1 MKMKYAIVILSPLRK
16 YWGVFLFFLLL
27 ASCSPVRYLGIET
40 YNPSGITF
48 PREVKSVLIVNNA
61 VPQPEVPFESTIPN
75 QRDSVHISADSAVF
89 DFCRTLGVQIAAS
102 PFFEDVRLLEEGY
115 REDAYF
121 FTDRMLTAEDVS
133 LLCRE
138 HSVDAIIS
146 LDQLMFQ
153 IKESARKSSDFDF
166 EGWMEINVTGV
177 LRAYLP
183 ERNTPLTSILIS
195 DTVHPQAG
203 YDILDFASVLVY
215 PEIMLRE
222 TAKLIAERSLVNF
235 VPYWSN
241 DVRWYYVSS
250 NAEWKEATAYAA
262 LDRWEQAYEKW
273 KTIYDKTPESSWQS
287 KSRLT
292 SNMALSKELTGDFA
306 KALYWATESSRL
318 LEDKSKAGDKHLAL
332 QKLYIDVLKH
342 RILADKRLN
351 NQIKP
356 L

>member
-1 MKMKYAIVILSPLRK
+1 MKYAIAILSPFRK
-16 YWGVFLFFLLL
+16 YWGVFLFFLLF

-75 QRDSVHISADSAVF
+75 QRDSVHIPADSAVF
-89 DFCRTLGVQIAAS
+89 DFCRTLGVEIAAS
-102 PFFEDVRLLEEGY
+102 PYFEDVRLLDEGY
-115 REDAYF
+115 REDKYF
-121 FTDRMLTAEDVS
+121 FTDRMLTADDVS

-166 EGWMEINVTGV
+166 EGWMEIYVTGV

-183 ERNTPLTSILIS
+183 ERDTPLTSILIS

-203 YDILDFASVLVY
+203 YDILDVASVLVY
-215 PEIMLRE
+215 PEVMLRE

-250 NAEWKEATAYAA
+250 NAAWKEATAYAA

-306 KALYWATESSRL
+306 KALYWATESYRL
-318 LEDKSKAGDKHLAL
+318 LEEKSKESDRHLAL